1 MAETVQANCN
11 NCGGERNAFVQS
23 HYSVGDYE
31 KTPIGGGDYVQVGWD
46 TTIEILEC
54 CGCKRLSV
62 RRRRW
67 FSEWDPQ
74 FEDEEISYWP
84 PEQRDLPEWHS
95 QLADD
100 NLRKAMQEVYV
111 AVGQSLL
118 ILAAIGVRTLL
129 DRAFYLLLEEKD
141 HGPFARKLEEMVKKG
156 LLAESQRKIFQIIA
170 NVGNAATHQAHA
182 PSQKTL
188 IRILTAVET
197 FLYQNFILPDEAEHI
212 AKETPDKDKPT
223 PLDVSG
229 LSEAAPKLEV
239 GISIQEGYI
248 RFDGTPIGQV
258 VGTSKGWHL
267 DKTTADSYELDS
279 DRIYKTHEEI
289 IAVFRELAGRE
300 LLEMPRGPGAPST

>member
-1 MAETVQANCN
+1 M
-11 NCGGERNAFVQS
+11 
-23 HYSVGDYE
+23 
-31 KTPIGGGDYVQVGWD
+31 K
-46 TTIEILEC
+46 
-54 CGCKRLSV
+54 
-62 RRRRW
+62 
-67 FSEWDPQ
+67 
-74 FEDEEISYWP
+74 
-84 PEQRDLPEWHS
+84 
-95 QLADD
+95 
-100 NLRKAMQEVYV
+100 EVYV
-111 AVGQSLL
+111 AVSQGMV

-129 DRAFYLLLEEKD
+129 DRAFYLLLEKKD
-141 HGPFARKLEEMVKKG
+141 HGPFARKLKEMVKEG

-188 IRILTAVET
+188 IRILTAVES
-197 FLYQNFILPDEAEHI
+197 FLYQNFILPGEAEHI
-212 AKETPDKDKPT
+212 AQETPDKDKP

>member
-1 MAETVQANCN
+1 MAETIQANCN
-11 NCGGERNAFVQS
+11 NCGGERTAFVQR
-23 HYSVGDYE
+23 HYSVGDYV
-31 KTPIGGGDYVQVGWD
+31 KTPIDAFEYVQVGWD

-54 CGCKRLSV
+54 CGCKDLSV

-74 FEDEEISYWP
+74 FDDEEISYWP

-100 NLRKAMQEVYV
+100 NLQKAMQEVYV

-188 IRILTAVET
+188 IRILTAVES
-197 FLYQNFILPDEAEHI
+197 FLYQNFISPDEAEHI
-212 AKETPDKDKPT
+212 AKETPDKDK
-223 PLDVSG
+223 
-229 LSEAAPKLEV
+229 
-239 GISIQEGYI
+239 
-248 RFDGTPIGQV
+248 
-258 VGTSKGWHL
+258 
-267 DKTTADSYELDS
+267 
-279 DRIYKTHEEI
+279 
-289 IAVFRELAGRE
+289 
-300 LLEMPRGPGAPST
+300 RGPLKHRSPGPQYH